1 MPSTLD
7 PELLARLARG
17 VELAAALTSFGT
29 LIVAGLVATS
39 ASADRKKPSAPS
51 GLAPLLRGAVAVGV
65 VATAMWL
72 PLQGLRMGS
81 GEAGWFDTTL
91 VVATQTTFGQA
102 VLARTA
108 LLIAALA
115 VAGDLR
121 SGMRI
126 WLAAALAGSALA
138 LQPWLGHPAAAG
150 DWQLPLLVS
159 LHVIAAGAWIG
170 SLLPLALLIG
180 RLPAEAAAVAAR
192 RFSRIG
198 VVAVL
203 VIAVTAILQ
212 SPALV
217 GDVGGWFGTPYGL
230 LAIAK
235 MAGFLVLLAIAALNR
250 FWLVPRLASAG
261 KRALLISIAGEAV
274 VGAVVIAAAAALASL
289 PPGAHEQAV
298 WPFAVQPDLTRI
310 NEPYFAKELWRGA
323 TIAGLGLAG
332 LATLL
337 WRRTRLIGPLAA
349 ALAIA
354 FLPLPNLALLAKPS
368 WPTSF
373 QRSET
378 GFTAASILQ
387 GEALLRQH
395 CTADCF
401 RPRDDPSDP
410 SSYGLWQRGDGDLY
424 GWLTTVFDRIGHSPF
439 PHGTI
444 SVLPPRQRWQLIDY
458 FRARVAGTAASRS
471 GSWRFPVLTPDFPLR
486 CISGETSIRE
496 LGGRKVPV
504 EIIVAADEAELPP
517 TPAPDGEPLIRIL
530 LSLREPPSTIA
541 GIDCFSTSPDAR
553 AALALMAG
561 LDETRLDGVRFLAD
575 ANGWLRSRGLPVHPE
590 GARDP
595 GPTWQAEFQQIAQ
608 APFEAGGI
616 GTHRH

>member
-1 MPSTLD
+1 MPGALD
-7 PELLARLARG
+7 PEFLARLARW

-29 LIVAGLVATS
+29 LVVAGIAATS
-39 ASADRKKPSAPS
+39 AAADRNGPSARA
-51 GLAPLLRGAVAVGV
+51 GLPPLLRSAIGIGVA
-65 VATAMWL
+65 ATIAWL
-72 PLQGLRMGS
+72 PLQGLRMAS
-81 GEAGWFDTTL
+81 GEARWFDTTL

-102 VLARTA
+102 ILARSA
-108 LLIAALA
+108 LLIAALT

-121 SGMRI
+121 PGVRT
-126 WLAAALAGSALA
+126 WLAMALAGSALA

-159 LHVIAAGAWIG
+159 VHVVAAGTWIG
-170 SLLPLALLIG
+170 ALLPLALLLG
-180 RLPAEAAAVAAR
+180 RLPVEAAADAAR

-198 VVAVL
+198 IVAVL
-203 VIAVTAILQ
+203 AIAVTAILQ

-235 MAGFLVLLAIAALNR
+235 IAGFLVLLAIAALNR
-250 FWLVPRLASAG
+250 FWLVPRLASA
-261 KRALLISIAGEAV
+261 KRGLLISIAGEAV
-274 VGAVVIAAAAALASL
+274 VGALVIAAAAALASQ

-310 NEPYFAKELWRGA
+310 DEPYFAKELWRGA
-323 TIAGLGLAG
+323 TIAGLALAG
-332 LATLL
+332 VAALL

-354 FLPLPNLALLAKPS
+354 LLPLPNLALLAKPS

-373 QRSET
+373 HRSET

-395 CTADCF
+395 CTPDCF

-424 GWLTTVFDRIGHSPF
+424 GWLTSVFDRIGHSPF
-439 PHGTI
+439 QHGTI
-444 SVLPPRQRWQLIDY
+444 SALPPRQRWQLIDY
-458 FRARVAGTAASRS
+458 FRARVAGTAAQRA
-471 GSWRFPVLTPDFPLR
+471 GAWRFPILTPDFPLH
-486 CISGETSIRE
+486 CIGGETSIRE
-496 LGGRKVPV
+496 LGIRRVPV
-504 EIIVAADEAELPP
+504 EIIVAANEGELPP
-517 TPAPDGEPLIRIL
+517 TPALNGEPLIRIL
-530 LSLREPPSTIA
+530 LSLREPSSTTA

-561 LDETRLDGVRFLAD
+561 LHETRLDGVRFLAD
-575 ANGWLRSRGLPVHPE
+575 ANGWLRSRRLPAHPE
-590 GARDP
+590 GSGDP
-595 GPTWQAEFQQIAQ
+595 GTTWQAEFRQVAQ